1 MSQKYECIAALDP
14 RIIAYIQAWIG
25 STKIFIVSKIRC
37 KLCKRAKK
45 LLREVAGSS
54 VTPIVFEVDKYP
66 YRWSQVFLKYLS
78 AQSKVRTVPLIW
90 IHGKYIGGFEDV
102 LRLHQEGRLVYLF
115 EIKTWGLKN
124 FKKHRISTTYIPT
137 KRRLS
142 MKTKAPLLQSRV
154 KQHVEKTPIVRIR
167 RNDSGCTSKDNKG
180 VNKGTSK
187 SYFLRRNSISYRPLT
202 FSVDDDINTPIRNT
216 KTSRQ
221 RAQSMGDIGICRK
234 SSRSIAR
241 SKRWRVR
248 MSTQTTVAAQ
258 AEEAKISEDR
268 ATRHMLLITR
278 ISSGPKI
285 SRGSGWI

>member
-1 MSQKYECIAALDP
+1 MSQKYECTSALDP

-45 LLREVAGSS
+45 LLSEVAGSG
-54 VTPIVFEVDKYP
+54 VTPIIFEVDKYP

-124 FKKHRISTTYIPT
+124 LKKNRISTTYIPT
-137 KRRLS
+137 KRRPSL
-142 MKTKAPLLQSRV
+142 KTKAPLLKSRA
-154 KQHVEKTPIVRIR
+154 KHVEKTPIVRTR
-167 RNDSGCTSKDNKG
+167 RNDSGCTNKDNRG
-180 VNKGTSK
+180 VNINTGK

-202 FSVDDDINTPIRNT
+202 FSVDDDINMPIRNT

-221 RAQSMGDIGICRK
+221 RAHSMGDILSSRK
-234 SSRSIAR
+234 SSRSRAR

-248 MSTQTTVAAQ
+248 MSTQTTGAAQ

-268 ATRHMLLITR
+268 AIRHKLVITR
-278 ISSGPKI
+278 ISSVPKI
-285 SRGSGWI
+285 SRDSGWI